1 MNRSMQAKQGGF
13 TLIELMIVVAI
24 VGILAAI
31 AFPQYQDYVIRAK
44 VSEGLS
50 LAGAAE
56 AVVADNATNATSSG
70 NGGLAA
76 GYSSTAT
83 NNVSGI
89 AIDATSG
96 QITITYTASA
106 GGKTG
111 ANALVLVPMDSGTGA
126 NPTAAAL
133 AAGTVPSGSI
143 VWTCYAAGKAN
154 APAGATLPASYAPA
168 NCRS

>member
-1 MNRSMQAKQGGF
+1 MQSSQGGF

-56 AVVADNATNATSSG
+56 AVVADNAANGTATAAGGLGAGFTSNAT
-70 NGGLAA
+70 
-76 GYSSTAT
+76 T
-83 NNVSGI
+83 NVSSI
-89 AIDATSG
+89 AIAAATG
-96 QITITYTASA
+96 QITITYTTAA
-106 GGKTG
+106 GNG
-111 ANALVLVPMDSGTGA
+111 ALMLVPTDTGSSG
-126 NPTAAAL
+126 AAL
-133 AAGTVPSGSI
+133 AAGTPPNGAI
-143 VWTCYAAGKAN
+143 LWTCYAAGKTG
-154 APAGATLPASYAPA
+154 APNGATLQAAYAPA